1 MSQPVARPR
10 ANDSALLVV
19 DLQEK
24 LMPVIHE
31 GSRVLEQAKKL
42 IQVARLLKL
51 PVLASEQYPKGIG
64 STCPDVKQTL
74 GDAPVIEKLTFSGC
88 GADSFWNTW
97 SAFHRRN
104 AIVCGVETHVC
115 VQQTVLDLIERGTP
129 VFVLADA
136 VGSRRPL
143 DYDLALQRMHDAG
156 AIVTSTESVIFELLG
171 RAGTPEFKEVLKL
184 VK

>member
-1 MSQPVARPR
+1 MNPALARPR
-10 ANDSALLVV
+10 ATDSGLLVV

-24 LMPVIHE
+24 LMPAIHE
-31 GSRVLEQAKKL
+31 GAGVLNQSRKL
-42 IQVARLLKL
+42 IHVARLLKL
-51 PVLASEQYPKGIG
+51 PVLVTEQYPKGIG
-64 STCPDVKQTL
+64 PTVPEIRAAL
-74 GDAPVIEKLTFSGC
+74 GDAPTVEKMTFSGC
-88 GADSFWNTW
+88 GAEPFWAQWNSF
-97 SAFHRRN
+97 ARRN
-104 AIVCGVETHVC
+104 AIVCGVEAHVC
-115 VQQTVLDLIERGTP
+115 VQQTVLDFLERGQS

-156 AIVTSTESVIFELLG
+156 AIVTTAESVIFELLG